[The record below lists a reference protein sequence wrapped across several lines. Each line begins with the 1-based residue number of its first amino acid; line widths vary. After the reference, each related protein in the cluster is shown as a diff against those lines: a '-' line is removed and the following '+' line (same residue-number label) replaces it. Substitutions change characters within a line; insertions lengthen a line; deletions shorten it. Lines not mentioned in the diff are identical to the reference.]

1 MNVTQQ
7 TGYNLTVSANN
18 TLLSY
23 DDIGKGHVPII
34 FLHGFPFDKSM
45 WQCQVDFLKTTT
57 RVIACD
63 IRGFGKSTDEKTDLR
78 IDLFTDDLIAFMD
91 ELKIETA
98 VVCGLSMGG
107 FIALNMV
114 SRFPERIEA
123 LILCDTQCIAD
134 TAEVKANRYKTIDR
148 INAEGVTLFNDGFIQ
163 NVFHLNS
170 LNNKKELV
178 KSLHTVVFANTPH
191 IITAGLTALAERS
204 ETCSILEKIVVPT
217 LIICGREDTVTP
229 LEQSE
234 ILLKGIHGS
243 TLHIIEKAG
252 HVSNLEH
259 PDEFNNLISSF
270 LVSLPV
276 TLAPKAPSTTISTDP
291 NRPF

>member
-1 MNVTQQ
+1 MTTQL

-18 TLLSY
+18 TILSY
-23 DDIGKGHVPII
+23 DDIGKGSVPII

-45 WQCQVDFLKTTT
+45 WQLQLDFLKTTT

-63 IRGFGKSTDEKTDLR
+63 IRGFGKSTDETSVLS
-78 IDLFTDDLIAFMD
+78 IGLFADDLIAFMD

-98 VVCGLSMGG
+98 IICGLSMGG
-107 FIALNMV
+107 FIALNMIT
-114 SRFPERIEA
+114 RFPDRIEA

-134 TAEVKANRYKTIDR
+134 TIEIKEKRYKTIDQ
-148 INAEGVTLFNDGFIQ
+148 INAEGVTLFNDGFLKS
-163 NVFHLNS
+163 VFHLDS

-178 KSLHTVVFANTPH
+178 KKLHNVVFANSQH
-191 IITAGLTALAERS
+191 IITAGLTALAERT
-204 ETCSILEKIVVPT
+204 ETCSFLGEVTAPT
-217 LIICGREDTVTP
+217 MIICGREDTVTP

-234 ILLKGIHGS
+234 LLLKSIHGS
-243 TLHIIEKAG
+243 TLHIVEKAG

-259 PDEFNNLISSF
+259 PEEFNNLISSF

-276 TLAPKAPSTTISTDP
+276 TLSAKASSTTISTDN